1 MSRLHHF
8 DTVRIGILAFTLDGH
23 DYEFDSRIL
32 RRSDG
37 IYFVLSGALSPPFK
51 TLEDAIAHAE
61 SPTPAPPEV
70 SFEMQWRDNI
80 DTLRPDEQKCFICH
94 APIVVSPRYP
104 QQLCPACILEATD
117 AQGRFLRFGNES
129 LGGGLVAHYVDDNGV
144 YRSVECFVRGI
155 PCRAEEH
162 RFGGVVLLPRL

>member
-8 DTVRIGILAFTLDGH
+8 DTVRIGTLTFRLDGH
-23 DYEFDSRIL
+23 DYELDTRIL

-51 TLEDAIAHAE
+51 TLEEAITRAE

-70 SFEMQWRDNI
+70 SFKMLWRDNI
-80 DTLRPDEQKCFICH
+80 DILQPDEQRCFVCN
-94 APIVVSPRYP
+94 APMVASPRYP
-104 QQLCPACILEATD
+104 KQLCPACILEATD
-117 AQGRFLRFGNES
+117 AKGRFLRYGNES
-129 LGGGLVAHYVDDNGV
+129 FGGGLIARYVDDNGV
-144 YRSVECFVRGI
+144 YRSTECFVRGI

-162 RFGGVVLLPRL
+162 RFGGIVLLPKL